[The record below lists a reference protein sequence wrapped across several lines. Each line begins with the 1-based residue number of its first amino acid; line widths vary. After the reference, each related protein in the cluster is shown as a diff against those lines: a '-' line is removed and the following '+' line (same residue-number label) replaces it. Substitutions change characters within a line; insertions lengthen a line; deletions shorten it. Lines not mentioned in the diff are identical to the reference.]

1 MQAREQIVRT
11 DEQRFTVRIAA
22 VQRHAA
28 HRPPVAHNGRAPGAG
43 TAVQSQYPHNR
54 PPFFSCWFLFRAGPL
69 AVFMDP
75 PELICRETGVVRPR
89 PVRPVPKGSLPAPRF
104 FLCQRMAHP
113 PRPRP
118 RLSRTGLPP
127 SGPRVL
133 RVLRALRVC
142 DCAVRA
148 RPAHPR
154 AAARVC
160 ACPAPACRALPA
172 RYCGRRPSRA
182 PACRGP
188 ARAIRWPPSVLRSA
202 CRRPALVSFAPC
214 ASVTVPS
221 APGPRTLVPPPAPA
235 LVPHRLTAPGPRA
248 TVAAVR
254 VAPGLPRPCPCG
266 PPIHVPVFPA
276 ALCRLPSP
284 SLGLVLAAAASCPC
298 IRSCRPNC
306 GLFLFRKNLPPRP
319 ACGPVQQA
327 AGERA
332 HASVPGAFH
341 ARNNIRCKR
350 MGHVYAA
357 GTIRRKW

>member
-1 MQAREQIVRT
+1 
-11 DEQRFTVRIAA
+11 
-22 VQRHAA
+22 
-28 HRPPVAHNGRAPGAG
+28 
-43 TAVQSQYPHNR
+43 
-54 PPFFSCWFLFRAGPL
+54 
-69 AVFMDP
+69 
-75 PELICRETGVVRPR
+75 
-89 PVRPVPKGSLPAPRF
+89 
-104 FLCQRMAHP
+104 MAHP

-276 ALCRLPSP
+276 ALLPAAVPIPGPCSCGCGVL
-284 SLGLVLAAAASCPC
+284 SLYSVLPPKLRPVSIPQEPAAAACLRPC
-298 IRSCRPNC
+298 TTGGRRTGACVRSRCV
-306 GLFLFRKNLPPRP
+306 PRS
-319 ACGPVQQA
+319 QQ
-327 AGERA
+327 
-332 HASVPGAFH
+332 HPL
-341 ARNNIRCKR
+341 
-350 MGHVYAA
+350 
-357 GTIRRKW
+357 